1 MKKLSQDEMLNFVDG
16 TLDEQ
21 RAREVDEY
29 SKTDSDDARL
39 LLEMREAV
47 GLLRE
52 WDEAEPVHASAD
64 FWPKLRE
71 KIPASP
77 RRSWW
82 SRVTSVGAI
91 APRRSVWQLSIKAAV
106 AAAVIALAATFFAPK
121 NAQQNLVAAPLSP
134 AAQQFI
140 DQSVAR
146 HRTYTAVQPPA
157 IGVARRRGRRDLAH
171 VHRRQPSHVGQRLVD
186 HRG

>member
-1 MKKLSQDEMLNFVDG
+1 MKKLSQEEMLRFVDG

-21 RAREVDEY
+21 RALEVDEF
-29 SKTDSDDARL
+29 SKIEDEDARL

-64 FWPKLRE
+64 FWPKLRDQL
-71 KIPASP
+71 PASP
-77 RRSWW
+77 PRNWW
-82 SRVTSVGAI
+82 SRITAGAEQI
-91 APRRSVWQLSIKAAV
+91 APRRSVWQLSMKAAV
-106 AAAVIALAATFFAPK
+106 AAVVIALAATFFAPK
-121 NAQQNLVAAPLSP
+121 NAQQNLTAAPLSP

-140 DQSVAR
+140 DQSVVR

-157 IGVARRRGRRDLAH
+157 IGVVPADGRAQDGDDDGEDDGDGSYT
-171 VHRRQPSHVGQRLVD
+171 P
-186 HRG
+186 